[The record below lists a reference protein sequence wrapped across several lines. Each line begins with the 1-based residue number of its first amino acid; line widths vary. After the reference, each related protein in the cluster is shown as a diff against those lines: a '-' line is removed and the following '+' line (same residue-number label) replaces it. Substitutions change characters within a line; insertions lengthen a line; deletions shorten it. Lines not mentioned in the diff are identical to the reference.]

1 MAIKNMISKN
11 NKLIKTSTYYRH
23 RRAKKMALKR
33 ARNKYLTI
41 IALLLVLPSLI
52 IGYFSHRL
60 TIEIKMVQIELL
72 KENPVYGQIRAKNE
86 ESKKD
91 NEVLNKYEKELES
104 LGEMGTAIKNASIEF
119 GQDADE
125 AVLIQGLML
134 GIANAESSMGKNFHI
149 EYDKKCHNLW
159 GLKGGNMTKRD
170 DGSSLRCFISDE
182 AGARTMAKTLKL
194 YYIDEGKNTPEK
206 IVTKYVGLKWTKYHD
221 TWVSNVNKYFAKN

>member
-41 IALLLVLPSLI
+41 VALLLVLPSLI

-60 TIEIKMVQIELL
+60 TIELKVIQTELL

-91 NEVLNKYEKELES
+91 NEVLNKYEKELAS

-134 GIANAESSMGKNFHI
+134 GIANAESSMGKNFHV
-149 EYDKKCHNLW
+149 EYDKKCFNWW
-159 GLKGGNMTKRD
+159 GLKGGRMTERT
-170 DGSSLRCFISDE
+170 DGSSLRCFVSAE

-194 YYIDEGKNTPEK
+194 YYLNEGKDTPEK
-206 IVTKYVGLKWTKYHD
+206 IVTKYVGSNWGQYHD
-221 TWVSNVNKYFAKN
+221 QWVANVKKYAK